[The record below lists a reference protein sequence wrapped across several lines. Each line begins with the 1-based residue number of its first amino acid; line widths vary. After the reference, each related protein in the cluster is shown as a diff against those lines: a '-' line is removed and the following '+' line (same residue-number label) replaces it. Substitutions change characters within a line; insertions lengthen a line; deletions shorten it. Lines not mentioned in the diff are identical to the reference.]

1 MPALF
6 TTAERWIRDKE
17 LIMSKKYDLIVI
29 GAGPAGYVAAIRAA
43 QLGMNVACIDK
54 WVNHDGKAAFGGTC
68 LNAGCI
74 PSKALL
80 ESSEL
85 YHRAQHEFE
94 KHGIAT
100 GKVKLDVAAMQAR
113 KTGISQQLTGGIA
126 QLFKANGVDGLAGT
140 GQIRGQGKVAFTALG
155 KKKAEMLE
163 CDKILI
169 ASGSEPVELPMAK
182 FDGKYIVDSW
192 GALEFESVPKR
203 VGVIGAG
210 VIGTELGSV
219 WSRLGADTVLLEAQD
234 QFLAGIADGQ
244 IAKDALRQFKK
255 QGLDIRLGARVMSA
269 DVKGAGVD
277 VKFSVNG
284 EEHSERF
291 DRLIVAV
298 GRRPYTRDLCS
309 SDASVELDEKG
320 FVAVDEA
327 YRTSMPDVY
336 AVGDV
341 IGGLMLAHKGSEE
354 GVAVAEIIAGHKAK
368 VNYDCVP
375 SVIYTAPE
383 VAWVGKTE
391 EALKAAGVS
400 YRVGSFPF
408 TANGRAKALEAAAG
422 QVKMLACAETDRILG
437 VHMVGPYVSELI
449 AEMVLA
455 MEYGATSED
464 IALTMHAHPTLS
476 ESVHEAALSVDGR
489 AIHAINKKR

>member
-1 MPALF
+1 
-6 TTAERWIRDKE
+6 
-17 LIMSKKYDLIVI
+17 MSKHYDVIVI

-43 QLGMNVACIDK
+43 QLGLSTACIDK

-85 YHRAQHEFE
+85 YSRAQHEFAG
-94 KHGIAT
+94 HGIGV
-100 GKVKLDVAAMQAR
+100 GKPKLDLAAMQSR
-113 KTGISQQLTGGIA
+113 KAGISGQLTSGIA
-126 QLFKANGVDGLAGT
+126 SLFKSNGVDGLAGT
-140 GQIRGQGKVAFTALG
+140 GQVAGAGKVSFTPLG
-155 KKKAEMLE
+155 KKKAEELS
-163 CDKILI
+163 CDKIIL

-192 GALEFESVPKR
+192 GALEFDKVPKR

-210 VIGTELGSV
+210 VIGVELGSV
-219 WSRLGADTVLLEAQD
+219 WSRLGSEAVLLEAQD
-234 QFLAGIADGQ
+234 EFLAGIADSQ

-255 QGLDIRLGARVMSA
+255 QGLDIRLGARVLGA
-269 DVKGAGVD
+269 QVKGAGVD
-277 VKFSVNG
+277 VSFSVG
-284 EEHSERF
+284 GSEHTERF

-298 GRRPYTRDLCS
+298 GRRPHTDGLFGS
-309 SDASVELDEKG
+309 GVAIELDDKG
-320 FVAVDEA
+320 FIAVDGE

-354 GVAVAEIIAGHKAK
+354 GVAVAEIIAGHKAQ
-368 VNYDCVP
+368 VNYDAIP
-375 SVIYTAPE
+375 SVIYTIPE

-391 EALKAAGVS
+391 EALKASGAE

-408 TANGRAKALEAAAG
+408 SANGRAKALEMPIG
-422 QVKMLACAETDRILG
+422 QVKMLACAQTDRILG

-476 ESVHEAALSVDGR
+476 EAVHEAALSVDGR
-489 AIHAINKKR
+489 AIHGINRKRK

>member
-1 MPALF
+1 
-6 TTAERWIRDKE
+6 
-17 LIMSKKYDLIVI
+17 MSKTYDLIVI

-43 QLGMNVACIDK
+43 QLGMSVACIDK
-54 WVNHDGKAAFGGTC
+54 WVNRDDKTAFGGTC

-85 YHRAQHEFE
+85 YHRAQHEFAT
-94 KHGIAT
+94 HGIGI
-100 GKVKLDVAAMQAR
+100 GKPKLDVAAMQAR
-113 KTGISQQLTGGIA
+113 KTKITQQLTGGIA
-126 QLFKANGVDGLAGT
+126 ALFKANGVDGLAGT
-140 GQIRGQGKVAFTALG
+140 GVIQGAGEVAYTAHGKDKVTTL
-155 KKKAEMLE
+155 K
-163 CDKILI
+163 CQKILV

-192 GALEFESVPKR
+192 GALDFDKVPKR

-210 VIGTELGSV
+210 VIGVELGSV
-219 WSRLGADTVLLEAQD
+219 WARLGSEVVMLEAQEE
-234 QFLAGIADGQ
+234 FLAGIADAQ
-244 IAKDALRQFKK
+244 IAKEALRQFKK
-255 QGLDIRLGARVMSA
+255 QGLDIRLGARVMGA
-269 DVKGAGVD
+269 EVKGAGVD
-277 VKFSVNG
+277 VSFAVKSK
-284 EEHSERF
+284 EHSERF

-298 GRRPYTRDLCS
+298 GRRPHTDGLCG
-309 SDASVELDEKG
+309 DQTELELDEKG
-320 FVAVDEA
+320 FVAVDKE

-341 IGGLMLAHKGSEE
+341 IGGLMLAHKASEE
-354 GVAVAEIIAGHKAK
+354 GVAVAEIIAGHTAQI
-368 VNYDCVP
+368 NYDTVP
-375 SVIYTAPE
+375 SVIYTSPE

-391 EALKAAGVS
+391 EALKASGTD
-400 YRVGSFPF
+400 YQVGSFPF
-408 TANGRAKALEAAAG
+408 SANGRAKALEMPIG
-422 QVKMLACAETDRILG
+422 QVKMLTCAKTDRILG

-476 ESVHEAALSVDGR
+476 EAVHEAALAVDGR
-489 AIHAINKKR
+489 AIHAINKKRT

>member
-1 MPALF
+1 
-6 TTAERWIRDKE
+6 
-17 LIMSKKYDLIVI
+17 MSNKYDLVVI

-43 QLGMNVACIDK
+43 QLGMSVACIDK
-54 WVNHDGKAAFGGTC
+54 WINRDGKAAFGGTC

-85 YHRAQHEFE
+85 YHRAEHEFAT
-94 KHGIAT
+94 HGINT
-100 GKVKLDVAAMQAR
+100 GKVKLDIAAMQAR
-113 KTGISQQLTGGIA
+113 KNGISQQLTGGIA
-126 QLFKANGVDGLAGT
+126 ALFKANGVVGLAGS
-140 GQIRGQGKVAFTALG
+140 GQIVSSGKVAFTANG
-155 KKKAEMLE
+155 KKKAEVLE
-163 CDKILI
+163 CGKIII

-182 FDGKYIVDSW
+182 FDGKHIVDSW
-192 GALEFESVPKR
+192 GALDFDKVPKR

-210 VIGTELGSV
+210 VIGVELGSV
-219 WSRLGADTVLLEAQD
+219 WSRLGAEVVLLEAQD
-234 QFLAGIADGQ
+234 EFLAGIADAQ

-255 QGLDIRLGARVMSA
+255 QKLDIRLGARVLSA
-269 DVKGAGVD
+269 EVKGNSVE
-277 VKFSVNG
+277 VNFSVNG
-284 EEHSERF
+284 EEQQDRF

-298 GRRPYTRDLCS
+298 GRRPHTAGLCANAGDL
-309 SDASVELDEKG
+309 ELDEKG
-320 FVAVDEA
+320 FVAVDDQ
-327 YRTSMPDVY
+327 YRSSMPDVY

-354 GVAVAEIIAGHKAK
+354 GVAVAEIIAGHKAE
-368 VNYDCVP
+368 VNYDVIP
-375 SVIYTAPE
+375 SVIYTSPE

-391 EALKAAGVS
+391 ENLKAAGIE

-408 TANGRAKALEAAAG
+408 AANGRAKALEMPVG
-422 QVKMLACAETDRILG
+422 QVKMLACAQTDRILG
-437 VHMVGPYVSELI
+437 VHMVGPYVSELV

-476 ESVHEAALSVDGR
+476 EAVHEAALAVDGR
-489 AIHAINKKR
+489 AIHAINKKRK

>member
-1 MPALF
+1 
-6 TTAERWIRDKE
+6 
-17 LIMSKKYDLIVI
+17 MSTKYDLIVI

-43 QLGMNVACIDK
+43 QLGMSVACIDK

-85 YHRAQHEFE
+85 YHRSQHEFAR
-94 KHGIAT
+94 HGIST
-100 GKVKLDVAAMQAR
+100 GKVKLDLVAMQQR
-113 KTGISQQLTGGIA
+113 KTDISQQLTGGIA
-126 QLFKANGVDGLAGT
+126 ALFKANGVDGLAGAA
-140 GQIRGQGKVAFTALG
+140 QIKGQGEVAFTPLG
-155 KKKAEMLE
+155 KKRPQTLS
-163 CDKILI
+163 CGKILI

-192 GALEFESVPKR
+192 GALEIDKLPKR

-210 VIGTELGSV
+210 VIGVELGSV
-219 WSRLGADTVLLEAQD
+219 WARLGSEVVLLEAQD
-234 QFLAGIADGQ
+234 SFLAGIADGQ
-244 IAKDALRQFKK
+244 IAKDALRQFRK
-255 QGLDIRLGARVMSA
+255 QELDIRLGARVIGA
-269 DVKGAGVD
+269 EVKGAGVD

-284 EEHSERF
+284 EEQAERF

-298 GRRPYTRDLCS
+298 GRRPHTAELCA
-309 SDASVELDEKG
+309 SDVEIELDEKG
-320 FVAVDEA
+320 FVAVDEE
-327 YRTSMPDVY
+327 YRTSIPDVY

-354 GVAVAEIIAGHKAK
+354 GVAAVEIMAGHKAE
-368 VNYDCVP
+368 VNYDVIP
-375 SVIYTAPE
+375 SVIYTNPE

-391 EALKAAGVS
+391 ESLKASGID
-400 YRVGSFPF
+400 YKVGSFPF
-408 TANGRAKALEAAAG
+408 AANGRAKALEMAAG
-422 QVKMLACAETDRILG
+422 QVKILACAETDRILG
-437 VHMVGPYVSELI
+437 AHMVGPYVSEMI

-455 MEYGATSED
+455 MEYGATAED

-489 AIHAINKKR
+489 AIHAINKKRK